1 METGKISATGLG
13 TMTERL
19 ASFEAEVKG
28 FDKFGKRTQVYSGE
42 VPIFVNEFWTS
53 KQRGSHSL
61 HEVTYRSCFKPELP
75 NFFIDRLT
83 EIGETVYDP
92 FMGRG
97 TTLVEAGLMGRKVIG
112 CDVNPMSAVY
122 VVPRFHLP
130 DQDKFSTFL
139 SHMRDAFEKKRHLKQ
154 IVENEDD
161 FLPFYHRN
169 TLNALSWLKDYIR
182 MMEPHRD
189 ELDYWM
195 QLVATTRLTGHSSG
209 FFSVYT
215 LPPNSPTVTPDR
227 QRKLNEKNDLQP
239 KEKDIWRLIR
249 TKSDS
254 LLRDVT
260 REDTDNLIS
269 ADLQMVIGSCDDTPE
284 IESESVNLTV
294 TSPPFLDLVDY
305 KKDNWIRS
313 WFNSLDV
320 ENMKSWRLSKV
331 EDWTN
336 AMSKALKEV
345 YRVTAQGGILTFEV
359 GEVRGGSILLEDK
372 IIPVARDSGFI
383 PKMVV
388 VNDQKFTKVSNCWG
402 VNNSKKG
409 TNTNRIIVMQKE
421 GT

>member
-1 METGKISATGLG
+1 MMG
-13 TMTERL
+13 
-19 ASFEAEVKG
+19 
-28 FDKFGKRTQVYSGE
+28 
-42 VPIFVNEFWTS
+42 
-53 KQRGSHSL
+53 
-61 HEVTYRSCFKPELP
+61 P
-75 NFFIDRLT
+75 N
-83 EIGETVYDP
+83 
-92 FMGRG
+92 
-97 TTLVEAGLMGRKVIG
+97 
-112 CDVNPMSAVY
+112 
-122 VVPRFHLP
+122 
-130 DQDKFSTFL
+130 
-139 SHMRDAFEKKRHLKQ
+139 
-154 IVENEDD
+154 
-161 FLPFYHRN
+161 RN
-169 TLNALSWLKDYIR
+169 
-182 MMEPHRD
+182 

-227 QRKLNEKNDLQP
+227 QRKLNVKNELQP
-239 KEKDIWRLIR
+239 EEKDIWRLIQ

-260 REDTDNLIS
+260 SEDRDNLIS
-269 ADLQMVIGSCDDTPE
+269 ADLQVVIGSCDDTPE

-305 KKDNWIRS
+305 KQDNWIRS

-320 ENMKSWRLSKV
+320 ENMKAWRLSKV

-345 YRVTAQGGILTFEV
+345 YRVTKPEGILAFEV

-372 IIPVARDSGFI
+372 IIPVARDNGFI

-402 VNNSKKG
+402 VDNSKKG
-409 TNTNRIIVMQKE
+409 TNTNRIIVMHKE
-421 GT
+421 G